1 MAISTL
7 KVGTKLEENFR
18 VDVNCSNPFVVDQ
31 PKMAGGEN
39 LGPNPLEVYLSSLG
53 ACICSIGKIISNQK
67 RLKVKS
73 IDVQIEGDIDKDF
86 LMGKTQEGRAGFTEL
101 RAFVKIDADM
111 SKEEKENFIKEIS
124 ARCPIADNAINST
137 KLVPS
142 IVE

>member
-7 KVGTKLEENFR
+7 KVGTRLEKNYR
-18 VDVNCSNPFVVDQ
+18 VDVVCSNPFVVDQ
-31 PKMAGGEN
+31 PKVAGGEG

-73 IDVQIEGDIDKDF
+73 IDVEVEGDIDKDF
-86 LMGKTQEGRAGFTEL
+86 LMGKVEEGRAGFTEV
-101 RAFVKIDADM
+101 RAFIKIDADM

-124 ARCPIADNAINST
+124 GRCPIADNAINPT

-142 IVE
+142 LVE